1 MRMEPGKTHSFEP
14 PGPGSWALD
23 ATHFTRPVT
32 RFTAE
37 IFPREFARGFGEG
50 LKHYG
55 LLLESLDYQFM
66 DGVPYFCLRAVG
78 APPEATGHPPREV
91 WDQLAA
97 SHPEIRARLATSAV
111 ALAEKR
117 WRADLELWDREVKPA
132 AVREQLALQAVDPS
146 RMADDAL
153 LAHLDRCRENAKQQV
168 YRHHRFNVPALL
180 PVGDFLAHAQDW
192 TGRPV
197 RELLGLLRGTSK
209 VSLGAADELGRAA
222 EAIRADRQAQ
232 ALLASAGA
240 PRDVLASLEA
250 LPDEAGAAVRAYV
263 DLVGYRLVNGL
274 DVGEPYALEMPEV
287 LVQALRAAA
296 TARVAPESD
305 QGGPVAE
312 IRDQVPG
319 AHRQEFDDL
328 LAEARHVYR
337 LRDERAIYGDIW
349 AYGLAR
355 RAMLVAGERLAQTGR
370 LGHPAEFV
378 EAGYEEMVALIRG
391 TGGPTSTE
399 LARRARHR
407 TETSYADVPAFLGP
421 PPGGPL
427 PAEWLPPAA
436 ARAERAIGLCIQA
449 ILITP
454 PARTEVRTVRGAGAS
469 PGVYEGP
476 ARLVRGTADFAR
488 ILQGDV
494 LVTSSTSA
502 AFNLVLPMLGAIVT
516 DRGGLLSHAAIVARE
531 YGVPSVVGCT
541 DATRQ
546 IRDGARVRVDGRAG
560 EVTILP

>member
-50 LKHYG
+50 LKRYG
-55 LLLESLDYQFM
+55 LLLENLDYQFM

-78 APPEATGHPPREV
+78 APPEAMGHPPREV

-146 RMADDAL
+146 RMANDAL

-192 TGRPV
+192 TGRPAW
-197 RELLGLLRGTSK
+197 ELLGLLRGTSK

-232 ALLASAGA
+232 ALLASTGA

-250 LPDEAGAAVRAYV
+250 LPGEAGAAVRAYV
-263 DLVGYRLVNGL
+263 GLVGYRLVNGL

-296 TARVAPESD
+296 TAQVAPESD

-436 ARAERAIGLCIQA
+436 ARAERAIGLCIEA

-454 PARTEVRTVRGAGAS
+454 PARTEARTVRGAGAS

-476 ARLVRGTADFAR
+476 ARLVRGTADFGR

-546 IRDGARVRVDGRAG
+546 IHDGARVRVDGRAG